1 MVSNYYYTP
10 IILQPLLQK
19 APDFPSHCP
28 NYKGSDCL
36 NFLVHLVSINNCQK
50 KLSKAGFPCC
60 HWKDC
65 FLYWTAPGCQC
76 CSKLLFREYLHH
88 HKESSVHHEES
99 KKKKKAQLLSNM
111 FWDWSF
117 SYHIWFFFIFRISV
131 THREITGRMLHGVIC

>member
-65 FLYWTAPGCQC
+65 FLYWTAPGRQC

-99 KKKKKAQLLSNM
+99 KKKKKHSSWAICSGTGVFLII
-111 FWDWSF
+111 FGSF
-117 SYHIWFFFIFRISV
+117 SFLEYQLHI
-131 THREITGRMLHGVIC
+131 EK